1 MPDTNSADVWLI
13 YYALLQMRV
22 KLERI
27 VNFNV
32 WLIRIRIRTMEDI
45 NAKRNARRKRILENS
60 EKRLSKITGRDEN
73 NESEGK

>member
-1 MPDTNSADVWLI
+1 
-13 YYALLQMRV
+13 
-22 KLERI
+22 
-27 VNFNV
+27 
-32 WLIRIRIRTMEDI
+32 MEDI